1 MRSLILLLCG
11 MLCAA
16 CCFAQGKVHGTVKDS
31 TGKPVWFA
39 TVSLKKKAT
48 NAIVSYS
55 ITDGN
60 GAYTLVVPA
69 GEIMD
74 SLLVEVRSI
83 GYKSAAKAIAGKA
96 PVDFVLHVSVNQ
108 LQSVVVKSS
117 RPVLRINGDTLN
129 YNVSDFASPQDR
141 TIGDVIKKL
150 PGITVASDGTI
161 LYNNKPISNLYI
173 GGDNLLDDKYN
184 IATNTIPQGVVE
196 KVQVIQNDQPVK
208 VLQNK
213 VMSDDVAL
221 NLTIKKGAKL
231 QLVGQESVGAGLPG
245 NYDVD
250 LNAMMFKDKYKAIN
264 YLKGNNTG
272 DDLQQ
277 ELIAHNFTD
286 YSQRIDNDVPATVLS
301 LGAVNDPALS
311 RDRYLF
317 DQSGLIN
324 LNNLINLKK
333 NVQLKVNAW
342 YLHDTQRQDYSQL
355 STVFLPGDTVR
366 YSETQHNR
374 SIPDI
379 LHTQFTLNVNRD
391 KYYLN
396 DVLLMDQ
403 NRSVSYSN
411 LNTSLSGTQA
421 NGAVV
426 NQVFKDNSL
435 NFSNEFNLIKSLKSN
450 NIIQAYS
457 YISHSAEPENRTI
470 GPDYNAP
477 IFNNSL
483 AYNQLVQNVNVPA
496 WYTNNYLSFKIPA
509 NVVTQSY
516 RTGFS
521 VQSQT
526 LTSNLGVLQN
536 NNSINAESDSSMNH
550 LNWTRKKLYA
560 EAAYDLPGTIL
571 KANLT
576 LPVSLQQI
584 DYSDSLYALN
594 KHLSRLYFNPQLR
607 VKYQTSLENYLT
619 FLYNY
624 RNQTGTIE
632 DLYHGYILT
641 DYRTLYANNADLT
654 ESQNQT
660 AAAGFNYRKALTL
673 FFASINVL
681 YNHIASNNIA
691 SEVITNTLQQR
702 VVLPYPNSTNAWTVS
717 ATTSKYSFALKTT
730 FSGGLTWQS
739 NSSVQIQN
747 NALLPFNTTSKTGN
761 ISADTKVNDQVNF
774 SYKATLTQTDSHS
787 AVEASAFHID
797 QLLQQASINYNPSD
811 DVLFKL
817 SGEHYFTRQQGNPD
831 LKYFFADASLKFR
844 LNKLKTDVEL
854 SAVNFLNVK
863 NYRYLN
869 LSANALTANSYSL
882 PGRIIMLKMMF
893 NL

>member
-1 MRSLILLLCG
+1 MLKYIGVLVIMLLFSAYG
-11 MLCAA
+11 
-16 CCFAQGKVHGTVKDS
+16 FAQNIRGTVKDS
-31 TGKPVWFA
+31 TGKAVWFA

-55 ITDGN
+55 VTDGN
-60 GAYTLVVPA
+60 GAYTLIVPA
-69 GEIMD
+69 GEIQD
-74 SLLVEVRSI
+74 SLLVEVRCI
-83 GYKSAAKAIAGKA
+83 GYKSEAKAIAGQA

-108 LQSVVVKSS
+108 LQSVVIKSS

-129 YNVSDFASPQDR
+129 YNVSDFASAQDR

-150 PGITVASDGTI
+150 PGITVATDGTI

-231 QLVGQESVGAGLPG
+231 QLVGQESLGAGLPD

-250 LNAMMFKDKYKAIN
+250 LNAMMFKDNYKAIN

-277 ELIAHNFTD
+277 ELVSHNFTD
-286 YSQRIDNDVPATVLS
+286 YEQRIDNEAPATVLS
-301 LGAVNDPALS
+301 LGSVNDPALS

-317 DQSGLIN
+317 NQSGLLN
-324 LNNLINLKK
+324 LNNLVNLKK
-333 NVQLKVNAW
+333 NVQLKINAW
-342 YLHDTQRQDYSQL
+342 YFHDTQKQDYSQL
-355 STVFLPGDTVR
+355 STIFLPGDTVR
-366 YSETQHNR
+366 YNETQHNR
-374 SIPDI
+374 TVPDVF
-379 LHTQFTLNVNRD
+379 HTQFTLNVNRD

-396 DVLLMDQ
+396 DVLLMDD
-403 NRSVSYSN
+403 NRSASYSN
-411 LNTSLSGTQA
+411 LNT

-426 NQVFKDNSL
+426 NQVFTDNAL
-435 NFSNEFNLIKSLKSN
+435 NFSNEFNMIKSLKSN

-457 YISHSAEPENRTI
+457 YISHSAEPENRAI
-470 GPDYNAP
+470 GSNYLDT
-477 IFNNSL
+477 IFNKSVPY
-483 AYNQLVQNVNVPA
+483 AQLLQNVNVPA
-496 WYTNNYLSFKIPA
+496 WFTNNYLSFKIPA
-509 NVVTQSY
+509 NLITQSY
-516 RTGFS
+516 RAGFNI
-521 VQSQT
+521 QSQT
-526 LTSNLGVLQN
+526 LTSDLDIAQN
-536 NNSINAESDSSMNH
+536 NGHINPESDSSMNH

-584 DYSDSLYALN
+584 DYADSLYALN
-594 KHLSRLYFNPQLR
+594 KHLSRVYFNPQFR

-619 FLYNY
+619 LLYNY

-632 DLYHGYILT
+632 DLYRGYILT
-641 DYRTLYANNADLT
+641 DYRTLQANNASLT
-654 ESQNQT
+654 ESGNQT
-660 AAAGFNYRKALTL
+660 AAIGFNYRKALTL

-681 YNHIASNNIA
+681 YNHTASNNIA
-691 SEVITNTLQQR
+691 SEVITNSLQQR
-702 VVLPYPNSTNAWTVS
+702 VLLPFPNSTNSWTVS
-717 ATTSKYSFALKTT
+717 GTVSKYSFALKTT
-730 FSGGLTWQS
+730 FSGGLQWQN
-739 NSSVQIQN
+739 NSSVQLQN
-747 NALLPFNTTSKTGN
+747 NALLPFNTTTASGD
-761 ISADTKVNDQVNF
+761 ISADTKASDQVNF

-787 AVEASAFHID
+787 AVETSAFHID
-797 QLLQQASINYNPSD
+797 QLLQQATVNYIPSD
-811 DVLFKL
+811 DIQFKL

-831 LKYFFADASLKFR
+831 LKYFFADASAKFHVQKWKID
-844 LNKLKTDVEL
+844 LEL
-854 SAVNFLNVK
+854 DANNFLNVK
-863 NYRYLN
+863 TYNALY
-869 LSANALTANSYSL
+869 LSANTLTASSYTL
-882 PGRIIMLKMMF
+882 PGRIILLKVMF